1 MRRPLEKDIQRVL
14 LTYLRSVL
22 GWPVVRI
29 NSGGMRRGKSFYRFN
44 DTAGVSDI
52 VGLIPPAGRFLAIEV
67 KRPGGRPTEQ
77 QRQWLDAVRAAGG
90 VGLVVTGL
98 DDLRQQLRELVV
110 LETAS
115 TGGPIPSV
123 LDGED

>member
-1 MRRPLEKDIQRVL
+1 MHKPLEKDIQRVL

-115 TGGPIPSV
+115 TGGPSPMV

>member
-1 MRRPLEKDIQRVL
+1 MHKPLEKDIQRVL

-52 VGLIPPAGRFLAIEV
+52 VGLIPPSGRFLAIEV

>member
-1 MRRPLEKDIQRVL
+1 MHKPLEKDIQRVL

>member
-1 MRRPLEKDIQRVL
+1 MHKPLEKDIQRVL

-98 DDLRQQLRELVV
+98 DDLRLQLR
-110 LETAS
+110 
-115 TGGPIPSV
+115 G